1 MNASPAPISLTA
13 PAPPAPVFTLSSA
26 LRWLGHD
33 CPEHRCCEAIATL
46 NASVWFIR
54 RGPQFRP
61 SPMETLV
68 LLDLT
73 ETGEPP
79 AHIDRIIHEVN
90 CCTRGEAIHVR
101 QRHSSE
107 NRHGLIALA
116 WRCHP
121 ASRFPDP
128 TIQNA
133 ELTEDYIRDLRQAAA
148 KNPSLEQLSPH
159 GLKRRGRKLIRV
171 NNRSQ
176 TPHA

>member
-1 MNASPAPISLTA
+1 MHAAPAPSSLTA
-13 PAPPAPVFTLSSA
+13 LAPPASVFTLSSA

-33 CPEHRCCEAIATL
+33 CPEHRCCEAIAAL

-73 ETGEPP
+73 ETGEPA

-90 CCTRGEAIHVR
+90 CCTRGQAIHVR

-128 TIQNA
+128 ATQDGG
-133 ELTEDYIRDLRQAAA
+133 ELTEDYIRDLRQSAAG
-148 KNPSLEQLSPH
+148 NPSLEQLLRH
-159 GLKRRGRKLIRV
+159 GLTRWAA
-171 NNRSQ
+171 S
-176 TPHA
+176 

>member
-1 MNASPAPISLTA
+1 MNAPAAPSSLTA
-13 PAPPAPVFTLSSA
+13 PASPAPVFTLCSA

-33 CPEHRCCEAIATL
+33 CPEHRCCEPIAAL
-46 NASVWFIR
+46 SASVWFIR
-54 RGPQFRP
+54 RAPQFRP

-73 ETGEPP
+73 ETGETP

-116 WRCHP
+116 WRSHP
-121 ASRFPDP
+121 ANRYPNPRSTVEP
-128 TIQNA
+128 TTQNGG
-133 ELTEDYIRDLRQAAA
+133 ELTEDDIRDLRQPAAG
-148 KNPSLEQLSPH
+148 NPSLEQLLRH
-159 GLKRRGRKLIRV
+159 GLTRWAA
-171 NNRSQ
+171 S
-176 TPHA
+176 